1 MLQKT
6 NFHTHT
12 IYCDGKNTAEEMVQA
27 AIQKHFT
34 ALGFSGHSYTAYDT
48 SYCMAKED
56 IPKYQNEI
64 RALQKKYQN
73 EIQIFCGVEQDFYAE
88 SSSEGFDYVIGSV
101 HAIAKDGICHTIDAS
116 KAQTNQ
122 LVEQE
127 FGGDFLKLAEC
138 YFETVAHV
146 VEQTHA
152 DIIGHFDLITKF
164 YENETWLEDKRYR
177 FVALEAMQ
185 HLLQFDKP
193 FEINTGAIYRGFR
206 TEAYPAV
213 WLLQALQK
221 KGGKVLLSSDS
232 HDTQSLGYG
241 FEHILS
247 MIQEIG
253 FRSLCIWTE
262 NGMQE
267 VDISNKKVFLS
278 T

>member
-12 IYCDGKNTAEEMVQA
+12 LYCDGKNTPEEMVQA
-27 AIQKHFT
+27 AIEKKFVS
-34 ALGFSGHSYTAYDT
+34 LGFSSHSYTAYDT
-48 SYCMAKED
+48 GYCMAKED

-73 EIQIFCGVEQDFYAE
+73 QIQIFCGVEQDFYAE
-88 SSSEGFDYVIGSV
+88 SGIEGFDYVIGSV
-101 HAIAKDGICHTIDAS
+101 HAIAKDGNCYTIDAS

-122 LVEQE
+122 LVTQE
-127 FGGDFLKLAEC
+127 FDGDFLKLAEC

-146 VEQTHA
+146 VEQTDA

-164 YENETWLEDKRYR
+164 YENAAWLEDKRYR
-177 FVALEAMQ
+177 FAAWAAME

-213 WLLQALQK
+213 WLLKALQK
-221 KGGKVLLSSDS
+221 QGGKVLLSSDS
-232 HDTQSLGYG
+232 HDTHSLGYG
-241 FEHILS
+241 FETILS

-253 FRSLCIWTE
+253 FQSMCIWTE
-262 NGMQE
+262 NGMKE
-267 VDISNKKVFLS
+267 VDISNKKVFL
-278 T
+278 